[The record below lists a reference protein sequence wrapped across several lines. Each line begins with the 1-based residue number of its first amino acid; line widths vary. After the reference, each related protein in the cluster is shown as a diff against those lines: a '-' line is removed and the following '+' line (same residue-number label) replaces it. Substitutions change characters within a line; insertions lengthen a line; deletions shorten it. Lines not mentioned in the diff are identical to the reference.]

1 MRSVQT
7 SISGLDSKTTPKAD
21 AGNLMTELSESNR
34 KDADSER
41 SSVSELNE
49 LLNARKE
56 PDRRETSNSAALRKL
71 NDKLEV
77 WDCID

>member
-7 SISGLDSKTTPKAD
+7 SISGLDSKTTSKAD
-21 AGNLMTELSESNR
+21 AGNLVTELRQSNW

-49 LLNARKE
+49 LLNAKKE
-56 PDRRETSNSAALRKL
+56 LYGRETSSSDALRKL

-77 WDCID
+77 